1 MQNATC
7 RSAQCQYP
15 GVIMSDGSRPAVQ
28 ARRLRVIL
36 KRAREEAKLTQGE
49 AARSLD
55 WSSSKL
61 VRIESGQVHVST
73 TDLKAMLGLYGVDD
87 PFRIDEAVAMAKEAK
102 QPGWWK
108 DYQAVAS
115 DRYLQFAEFEAA
127 ATETLHFQSLFVPGI
142 LQTREYA
149 KAIIERLS
157 RDPEKH
163 RGLLD
168 FRLRRQ
174 QLLDD
179 AEPRTLSFVLD
190 ESVVRRQVGD
200 TDTMAGQLGRLI
212 DLAGRPNISI
222 QAFPFSAGLIDG
234 MQAPF
239 VIHRFEG
246 TADLDILYM
255 EGPRG
260 DTLVA
265 DDEDEIGRYSDAF
278 TDLRGKALSAADTLR
293 FLQQRQS
300 DLRS

>member
-1 MQNATC
+1 
-7 RSAQCQYP
+7 
-15 GVIMSDGSRPAVQ
+15 MSDGSWPAVQ
-28 ARRLRVIL
+28 ARRLRVML

-55 WSSSKL
+55 WSPSKL
-61 VRIESGQVHVST
+61 VRIESGQVHIATV
-73 TDLKAMLGLYGVDD
+73 DLKAMLGLYGVDD
-87 PFRIDEAVAMAKEAK
+87 PGRIEDAVAMARVAK

-108 DYQAVAS
+108 EYQGVATE
-115 DRYLQFAEFEAA
+115 RYLQFAEFEAA
-127 ATETLHFQSLFVPGI
+127 ATDTLHFQSLFVPGI

-157 RDPEKH
+157 HDPEKH
-163 RGLLD
+163 EGLLE

-190 ESVVRRQVGD
+190 ESVVLRQVGG

-222 QAFPFSAGLIDG
+222 QVLRFSAGLIDG
-234 MQAPF
+234 MQVPF

-255 EGPRG
+255 ESPRG

-265 DDEDEIGRYSDAF
+265 DNEEEIQRYLDAF
-278 TDLRGKALSAADTLR
+278 KALQGHALSAADTLR
-293 FLQQRQS
+293 FLQGGQS
-300 DLRS
+300 ELRG